1 METCAGPREYQYD
14 TLRFLLIALVV
25 LGHLLE
31 LAEGFP
37 HREFLYA
44 VIYSFLMPAF
54 LFLSGMFARFD
65 RIHYIFGLALPY
77 LLLQTL
83 YTSFVHALGD
93 PYVHVEFSRPY
104 WLLWYLFALMVYTA
118 LLPVYDSPSRW
129 GRGML
134 AAGSVV
140 LALLVGCNPS
150 IGYQWSA
157 SRIVAFQP
165 WFLLGYYYRKE
176 RPWRER
182 LEGMAPLPGA
192 GMAAAAAACCAALE
206 WLVFRC
212 GISAKMMLGA
222 YPYGELHY
230 GWPQRLLIMC
240 CAASAVFLL
249 FVVAAP
255 RMKRRLPLLTTL
267 GQNSLSIYLL
277 HGFLIQL
284 LRLKFPSALRHVAG
298 AGGVGADSAG
308 PGKPRRRALR
318 PLPVSGGLVPPAL
331 RAAGGAAAGA
341 RRGRIGRAYCV
352 EVLRAGGKY
361 DILRYQLLPASRA
374 AYNP

>member
-1 METCAGPREYQYD
+1 METYTGPREYQYD

-44 VIYSFLMPAF
+44 VIYSFHMPAF

-140 LALLVGCNPS
+140 LALLVGCDPS

-192 GMAAAAAACCAALE
+192 GMAAVAAACCAALE

-284 LRLKFPSALRHVAG
+284 LRLKFPWLLSGTWQVLAVWGLILLALGNPAVGRCVRFLFQAGWYRRLSGWLEERRRARAG
-298 AGGVGADSAG
+298 AG
-308 PGKPRRRALR
+308 
-318 PLPVSGGLVPPAL
+318 SGGHIV
-331 RAAGGAAAGA
+331 
-341 RRGRIGRAYCV
+341 
-352 EVLRAGGKY
+352 
-361 DILRYQLLPASRA
+361 
-374 AYNP
+374 

>member
-44 VIYSFLMPAF
+44 VIYSFHMPAF

-140 LALLVGCNPS
+140 LALLVGCDPS

-308 PGKPRRRALR
+308 PGKPGRRALR

-331 RAAGGAAAGA
+331 RVAGGAAAGA

>member
-44 VIYSFLMPAF
+44 VIYSFHMPAF

-140 LALLVGCNPS
+140 LALLVGCDPS

-308 PGKPRRRALR
+308 PGKPGRRALC

>member
-44 VIYSFLMPAF
+44 VIYSFHMPAF

-140 LALLVGCNPS
+140 LALLVGCDPS

-308 PGKPRRRALR
+308 PGKPSRRALR

>member
-44 VIYSFLMPAF
+44 VIYSFHMPAF

-65 RIHYIFGLALPY
+65 RIHYIFSLALPY

-93 PYVHVEFSRPY
+93 PYVHVEFSR
-104 WLLWYLFALMVYTA
+104 
-118 LLPVYDSPSRW
+118 
-129 GRGML
+129 
-134 AAGSVV
+134 
-140 LALLVGCNPS
+140 
-150 IGYQWSA
+150 
-157 SRIVAFQP
+157 
-165 WFLLGYYYRKE
+165 
-176 RPWRER
+176 
-182 LEGMAPLPGA
+182 
-192 GMAAAAAACCAALE
+192 
-206 WLVFRC
+206 
-212 GISAKMMLGA
+212 
-222 YPYGELHY
+222 
-230 GWPQRLLIMC
+230 PQRLLIMC

-284 LRLKFPSALRHVAG
+284 LRLKFPWLLSGTWQVLAVWGLILLALGNPAVGRCVRFLLQAGWYRRLSGRLEERRRARAG
-298 AGGVGADSAG
+298 AG
-308 PGKPRRRALR
+308 
-318 PLPVSGGLVPPAL
+318 SGGHIV
-331 RAAGGAAAGA
+331 
-341 RRGRIGRAYCV
+341 
-352 EVLRAGGKY
+352 
-361 DILRYQLLPASRA
+361 
-374 AYNP
+374 